1 MQECMGERVRVVL
14 KDKRVYE
21 GTLHCVDSKA
31 NVIVADGCEVFPLQE
46 GEELERRGRAHM
58 LLIADKFLESI
69 SIERDIHDRTLG
81 KAADS

>member
-1 MQECMGERVRVVL
+1 
-14 KDKRVYE
+14 
-21 GTLHCVDSKA
+21 
-31 NVIVADGCEVFPLQE
+31 VIVADGCEVFPLQE

-69 SIERDIHDRTLG
+69 SIERDVHDRTLG